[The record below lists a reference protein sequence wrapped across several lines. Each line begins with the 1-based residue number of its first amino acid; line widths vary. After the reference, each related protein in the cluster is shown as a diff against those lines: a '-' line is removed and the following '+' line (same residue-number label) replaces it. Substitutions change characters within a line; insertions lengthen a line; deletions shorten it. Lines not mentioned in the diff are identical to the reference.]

1 MLSLRLHLACSDPA
15 AQPGR
20 LTDVLVGT
28 ARLSLPTQSRSII
41 LSDCAGRCQTATD
54 FVLRIASNY
63 SCEATVGRGRYG
75 CLVPRIPI
83 AVILLVA
90 VLLAGCGGSS
100 GSSGSKTTGAS
111 STPASSDR
119 STYIAQADAL
129 CKSANARQQALRK
142 RAKGLTVVKLVPILK
157 QQAGIAASLSTDLG
171 KLTPPVGDAATV
183 GRFVKA
189 VDQLAVYS
197 KAVANSIAANHA
209 FAAKALAG
217 KLSLA
222 RQQETLLGQGYGYK
236 TCASGKSY

>member
-1 MLSLRLHLACSDPA
+1 VRRISTA
-15 AQPGR
+15 A
-20 LTDVLVGT
+20 
-28 ARLSLPTQSRSII
+28 
-41 LSDCAGRCQTATD
+41 
-54 FVLRIASNY
+54 
-63 SCEATVGRGRYG
+63 
-75 CLVPRIPI
+75 
-83 AVILLVA
+83 ILLVA

-100 GSSGSKTTGAS
+100 GSSGSTTTTGGT
-111 STPASSDR
+111 STQATSDR

-129 CKSANARQQALRK
+129 CKNANTRQQALRK

-157 QQAGIAASLSTDLG
+157 QQAGIAAGLSTDLG

-183 GRFVKA
+183 SRFVKA

-209 FAAKALAG
+209 YAAKALAG